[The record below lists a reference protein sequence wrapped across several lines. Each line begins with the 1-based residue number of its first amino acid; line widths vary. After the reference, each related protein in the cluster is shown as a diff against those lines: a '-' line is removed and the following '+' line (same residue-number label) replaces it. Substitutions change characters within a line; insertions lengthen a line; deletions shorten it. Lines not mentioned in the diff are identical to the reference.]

1 MWEMLLNTGLCGLV
15 QVILGILGVGLII
28 ERFLAYSRESTHMES
43 FIPNFEQLVQGGQ
56 HDAAIELCRA
66 ESGHIPEVFALAVE
80 HRDEGMVA
88 VRKMLASRIELQIL
102 PRLRRRMVALSTLAK
117 TEPMLGLLGTVQGMI
132 QAFDKIA
139 GATRVDPSAL
149 AKDIGLALGTT
160 LLGLIIAIPLIYFL
174 AYFRSRV
181 QQFELDLELY
191 LQRCLELVG
200 R

>member
-1 MWEMLLNTGLCGLV
+1 MWTMLLNTGLCGLF
-15 QVILGILGVGLII
+15 QVLLGVLGIVLII

-43 FIPNFEQLVQGGQ
+43 FIPNFESMVEGGQ
-56 HDAAIELCRA
+56 HDAAIELCRS
-66 ESGHIPEVFALAVE
+66 ETGHIPEVFGLALQ
-80 HRDEGMVA
+80 HRDDGMVA
-88 VRKMLASRIELQIL
+88 VRKMLATRIELQIL
-102 PRLRRRMVALSTLAK
+102 PRLRRRMVVLATLAK

-160 LLGLIIAIPLIYFL
+160 LLGLIIAVPLIFFI
-174 AYFRSRV
+174 AYFRSRI

-191 LQRCLELVG
+191 LQRCLELIG